1 LASTLGWTLAG
12 SAVVGGALGYWGDRA
27 WGTRPWLLVAGLF
40 LGITAG
46 LYQFIKASIGQRP

>member
-1 LASTLGWTLAG
+1 VA
-12 SAVVGGALGYWGDRA
+12 GGALGYWGDRV
-27 WGTRPWLLVAGLF
+27 WGTRPWLLIAGLF